1 MGHKEHIKDENRTI
15 EDFLKIKFYKEGN
28 FWRAY
33 EWSAYLCE
41 FFPNGLSENDKLKPT
56 YKEIK
61 GVDGGMI
68 FVGFPTSSFKKF
80 FPTIDNKDFFNDKDG
95 VKIID
100 VSKEFN
106 KIAFE
111 NIGSILNEWKKKYK
125 TVLPKSEKSS
135 SNSFK
140 CNNTN
145 DIIQSLKTFPI
156 ESKTPI
162 ECLIFL
168 SDLKKKIFN
177 NHIKKDE

>member
-1 MGHKEHIKDENRTI
+1 MQLNSCY
-15 EDFLKIKFYKEGN
+15 FL
-28 FWRAY
+28 
-33 EWSAYLCE
+33 S
-41 FFPNGLSENDKLKPT
+41 
-56 YKEIK
+56 
-61 GVDGGMI
+61 
-68 FVGFPTSSFKKF
+68 
-80 FPTIDNKDFFNDKDG
+80 IDNKDFFNDKDG

-145 DIIQSLKTFPI
+145 DIIQNLKTFPI

-168 SDLKKKIFN
+168 SDLKKKTLN
-177 NHIKKDE
+177 

>member
-61 GVDGGMI
+61 GVDGGII
-68 FVGFPTSSFKKF
+68 FVGLPTSSFKKF
-80 FPTIDNKDFFNDKDG
+80 FPSLENKDFFNDKDG
-95 VKIID
+95 VKLID

-111 NIGSILNEWKKKYK
+111 NIENILNEWKEKYR
-125 TVLPKSEKSS
+125 TNPPKLSTNS
-135 SNSFK
+135 SNTFK

-145 DIIQSLKTFPI
+145 DIIQSLKAFPI
-156 ESKTPI
+156 ESKSPI
-162 ECLIFL
+162 ECLLFL

>member
-1 MGHKEHIKDENRTI
+1 MGYKEHFKDENRTI
-15 EDFLKIKFYKEGN
+15 EDFLTIKFYKEGN

-61 GVDGGMI
+61 GVDGGII
-68 FVGFPTSSFKKF
+68 FVGLPTSSFKKF
-80 FPTIDNKDFFNDKDG
+80 FPSLENKDFFNDKDG
-95 VKIID
+95 VKLID

-111 NIGSILNEWKKKYK
+111 NIGNILNEWKKKYR
-125 TVLPKSEKSS
+125 TNSPKLSTNS
-135 SNSFK
+135 SNTFK

-145 DIIQSLKTFPI
+145 DIIQSLKAFPI
-156 ESKTPI
+156 ESKSPI
-162 ECLIFL
+162 ECLLFL
-168 SDLKKKIFN
+168 SDLKKKIF
-177 NHIKKDE
+177 K

>member
-1 MGHKEHIKDENRTI
+1 MGQKEHIKDETRTI
-15 EDFLKIKFYKEGN
+15 EDFLKIKLHKEGN

-41 FFPNGLSENDKLKPT
+41 FYPNGLSENEKLKPT
-56 YKEIK
+56 YKDVK
-61 GVDGGMI
+61 GIDNGLI
-68 FVGFPTSSFKKF
+68 FVGLPTSSFKKF

-95 VKIID
+95 VKLID

-106 KIAFE
+106 KISFE
-111 NIGSILNEWKKKYK
+111 NIGNILNEWKKKYR
-125 TVLPKSEKSS
+125 TNSPKLSTNS
-135 SNSFK
+135 SNTFK

-145 DIIQSLKTFPI
+145 DIIQSLKAFPI
-156 ESKTPI
+156 ESKSPI
-162 ECLIFL
+162 ECLLFL